1 MQKILRF
8 FFGNLQFFF
17 TPLHMLLKILALAC
31 YYVDVALER
40 THNALIA
47 GVENF
52 QPSSL
57 KRTDTKEK
65 IVLPNAEGNFSA
77 SKPTSNYP
85 IIN

>member
-1 MQKILRF
+1 MTDGLFNLILIKLNYINF
-8 FFGNLQFFF
+8 
-17 TPLHMLLKILALAC
+17 ALARFSIIIQFIIIIIC
-31 YYVDVALER
+31 LNVDVAQER

-65 IVLPNAEGNFSA
+65 IVLPNAEG
-77 SKPTSNYP
+77 KIQLIP
-85 IIN
+85 IN